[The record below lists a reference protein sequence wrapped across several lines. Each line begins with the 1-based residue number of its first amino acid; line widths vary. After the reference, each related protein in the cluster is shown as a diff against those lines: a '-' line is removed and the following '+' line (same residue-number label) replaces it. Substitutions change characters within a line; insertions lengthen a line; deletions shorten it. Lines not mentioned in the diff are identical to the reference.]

1 MKIFSCPKCKN
12 HTLNIKNGLNMF
24 NDTRHFYGVCN
35 NCNYNTR
42 EFYKVTELIKYLKDK
57 GCYENPKPNYT
68 KTTNSNVIGPPT
80 TPRPDRNAYKGFD
93 PPNEVMGSEKKKP
106 NYKKISLSEARK
118 MALDLYYETERLI
131 IEDMMRTYARVEEDY
146 ETRSEL

>member
-1 MKIFSCPKCKN
+1 MK
-12 HTLNIKNGLNMF
+12 
-24 NDTRHFYGVCN
+24 
-35 NCNYNTR
+35 
-42 EFYKVTELIKYLKDK
+42 
-57 GCYENPKPNYT
+57 NPKPNYT
-68 KTTNSNVIGPPT
+68 KTIDSNVIGPPT

-93 PPNEVMGSEKKKP
+93 PPNEVTGSEKKKP

-131 IEDMMRTYARVEEDY
+131 IENMMRTYARVEEDY